1 MKLVTARSRV
11 LVGTLA
17 LSIASA
23 VALAAVRVDAPASDQ
38 PPPAV
43 HPAIG
48 EEPAGMRS
56 LVEQALPQPRG
67 QREAGTTLAR
77 PRLAAPQR

>member
-1 MKLVTARSRV
+1 
-11 LVGTLA
+11 
-17 LSIASA
+17 
-23 VALAAVRVDAPASDQ
+23 
-38 PPPAV
+38 
-43 HPAIG
+43 
-48 EEPAGMRS
+48 MRS